1 MKALRLPTPHPGRF
15 WFATGFRAALRGSC
29 SPKRS
34 RADGGAARAW
44 AVWSAGGP
52 VPAGVRVDGVG
63 SHRFPGDPSRAFAL
77 LQDPG
82 RISGPSPKRSHR
94 CCPRAQH
101 GEGFSGHMISR
112 LPQGFTTRCLRFA
125 CDVAAARARL
135 ASGWLVGL
143 CRERGELSG
152 SRRKV
157 SERSHVILLSRAY
170 PVASWVHAERLVH
183 QLIPA
188 TRGQAQAIETT
199 RQLIWWFYRDLK
211 VWKTAP
217 CPRRARALRARFAR
231 IFTRRTGFVMLDRL
245 LARLHRR
252 KAELLRVSCPR
263 FLWTPYCPEKLED
276 DSVEGNGK
284 TMIDAAGLVG
294 SEGER
299 SSSMLSITGQAAG
312 AGPLAPGQRWSLAR
326 KHEVVLRLLRG
337 GGGGGGGGPVEA
349 VPRQCDVPVWQ
360 LERWRARALAGLK
373 TGLRARAEDPAARE
387 LAEAHR
393 RIGELSMEVELLR
406 ARIERPGPL
415 ARRRPR

>member
-94 CCPRAQH
+94 CCPRTQH
-101 GEGFSGHMISR
+101 DEGFSGHMISR
-112 LPQGFTTRCLRFA
+112 LPQGFSTRCLRFA
-125 CDVAAARARL
+125 RDVAAARARL

-143 CRERGELSG
+143 CRERVELSG

-157 SERSHVILLSRAY
+157 SGRSHVILLSRAY
-170 PVASWVHAERLVH
+170 PVASWGHAERLVH

-188 TRGQAQAIETT
+188 TRAQAQAIETA

-211 VWKTAP
+211 AWKTDP
-217 CPRRARALRARFAR
+217 CRRRATALRARFAR
-231 IFTRRTGFVMLDRL
+231 IFTRRTGFVR
-245 LARLHRR
+245 
-252 KAELLRVSCPR
+252 
-263 FLWTPYCPEKLED
+263 
-276 DSVEGNGK
+276 
-284 TMIDAAGLVG
+284 
-294 SEGER
+294 
-299 SSSMLSITGQAAG
+299 
-312 AGPLAPGQRWSLAR
+312 
-326 KHEVVLRLLRG
+326 
-337 GGGGGGGGPVEA
+337 
-349 VPRQCDVPVWQ
+349 
-360 LERWRARALAGLK
+360 
-373 TGLRARAEDPAARE
+373 
-387 LAEAHR
+387 
-393 RIGELSMEVELLR
+393 
-406 ARIERPGPL
+406 
-415 ARRRPR
+415 

>member
-1 MKALRLPTPHPGRF
+1 MKALRLPTPHPGCF

-112 LPQGFTTRCLRFA
+112 LPQGFSTRCLRFA

-143 CRERGELSG
+143 CRERVELSG

-157 SERSHVILLSRAY
+157 SERSHVVLLSRAY
-170 PVASWVHAERLVH
+170 PVASRVGGDVA
-183 QLIPA
+183 IPA
-188 TRGQAQAIETT
+188 PHRPGRADFPHPVLQERALLPATYRWTILDLSIIRRMTPSVTRRSRE
-199 RQLIWWFYRDLK
+199 
-211 VWKTAP
+211 
-217 CPRRARALRARFAR
+217 PRRW
-231 IFTRRTGFVMLDRL
+231 
-245 LARLHRR
+245 
-252 KAELLRVSCPR
+252 P
-263 FLWTPYCPEKLED
+263 W
-276 DSVEGNGK
+276 
-284 TMIDAAGLVG
+284 
-294 SEGER
+294 
-299 SSSMLSITGQAAG
+299 
-312 AGPLAPGQRWSLAR
+312 
-326 KHEVVLRLLRG
+326 
-337 GGGGGGGGPVEA
+337 
-349 VPRQCDVPVWQ
+349 
-360 LERWRARALAGLK
+360 
-373 TGLRARAEDPAARE
+373 
-387 LAEAHR
+387 
-393 RIGELSMEVELLR
+393 
-406 ARIERPGPL
+406 
-415 ARRRPR
+415 